1 MNICLK
7 TAAALS
13 LCGLFCS
20 GIIEPAGAQ
29 SFKIGQEYQGGYIFY
44 IDSTG
49 VHGLIAAPLDLGR
62 FPLIY
67 RTEWRVE
74 GADGIDIGTGYQ
86 NTLNILEFSVF
97 DGETAP
103 YYCTTFSYNGYNDW
117 FLPSI
122 DELEQLFREKDS
134 IRGYRPGYY
143 WSSTVAGTF
152 YGWAVNFSTG
162 ETRLINLH
170 ANLNVRAIR
179 AF

>member
-1 MNICLK
+1 MNTCVRRLL
-7 TAAALS
+7 T
-13 LCGLFCS
+13 LCFSILLGT
-20 GIIEPAGAQ
+20 GMIESAEAQ
-29 SFKIGQEYQGGYIFY
+29 SFKIGQEHQGGYIFY

-49 VHGLIAAPLDLGR
+49 QHGLIAAPFDIGR

-74 GADGIDIGTGYQ
+74 GAAGIEIGTGYQ
-86 NTLNILEFSVF
+86 NTMNILDFCVF

-103 YYCTTFSYNGYNDW
+103 YYCVTFDYKGYNDW

-122 DELEQLFREKDS
+122 DELEQLFREKDY
-134 IRGYRPGYY
+134 IRGYRNGYY

-162 ETRLINLH
+162 ETRLISPNMRLYVRP
-170 ANLNVRAIR
+170 VRA
-179 AF
+179 F

>member
-1 MNICLK
+1 MNISVK
-7 TAAALS
+7 TLLILS
-13 LCGLFCS
+13 FNGFIGS
-20 GIIEPAGAQ
+20 GMVPSAEAQ
-29 SFKIGQEYQGGYIFY
+29 SFKIGQEYQGGFIFY

-49 VHGLIAAPLDLGR
+49 QHGLIVAPFELGR

-74 GADGIDIGTGYQ
+74 GAAGIEIGTGYQ
-86 NTLNILEFSVF
+86 NTMNILDFCVF

-103 YYCTTFSYNGYNDW
+103 YYCVTFDYKGYNDW

-122 DELEQLFREKDS
+122 DELGQLFREKES
-134 IRGYRPGYY
+134 IGGYKTGYY

-152 YGWAVNFSTG
+152 YGWALNFATG
-162 ETRLINLH
+162 ETRLIRPGASLY
-170 ANLNVRAIR
+170 VRAVR

>member
-7 TAAALS
+7 TVAALS
-13 LCGLFCS
+13 LCGLFS
-20 GIIEPAGAQ
+20 SAMIEPAGAQ

-49 VHGLIAAPLDLGR
+49 VHGLIAAPFELGR

-67 RTEWRVE
+67 RTEWRIE
-74 GADGIDIGTGYQ
+74 GADGVDIGTGYQ

-97 DGETAP
+97 DGETAA
-103 YYCTTFSYNGYNDW
+103 YYCTTFSYNGYDDW

-134 IRGYRPGYY
+134 VRGYRPGYY